1 MMLCLGTILL
11 FFGFWCVQMCL
22 CLFYHMWFLGFFL
35 VVVILICAF
44 MRDAPFVYLPIMI
57 ICFCFILFDFIMIP

>member
-1 MMLCLGTILL
+1 M
-11 FFGFWCVQMCL
+11 FGYYSFI
-22 CLFYHMWFLGFFL
+22 FWFLVCANVFVSLLSYVVSGVFL

-44 MRDAPFVYLPIMI
+44 LRDAPFVYLPIMI